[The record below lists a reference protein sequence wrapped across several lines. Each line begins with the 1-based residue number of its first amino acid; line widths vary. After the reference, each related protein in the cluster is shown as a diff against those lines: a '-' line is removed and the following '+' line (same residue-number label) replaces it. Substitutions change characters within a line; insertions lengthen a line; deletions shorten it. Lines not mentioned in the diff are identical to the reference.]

1 MQIIV
6 NKDFSIAQ
14 VEPSTVG
21 QGSVNGAVISV
32 FAPFSVG
39 QYSAVKIYAELPN
52 GEVLEPIPAFPI
64 PSDSLS
70 FGAWS
75 VLVGGALTKYP
86 GQVKLQLVFLATGED
101 SQPSTGIATFTVAQ
115 GITPELPDE
124 PDSNVYDDL
133 LINIGELRSYFSSL
147 FNQLPP
153 SWVTN
158 VSNPSDPDTPPTA
171 NAVYTFVSN
180 IVNSLAENLAEEL
193 GEETTARENADTAL
207 GQRITD
213 DVAAVEN
220 RLGESMQTLF
230 SIESN
235 ARETADNDIKD
246 LAVGIPTYDET
257 TGKITFETLS
267 GRYTTIDLILMSM
280 LTNVRFDEANNEIVF
295 SFRTHEGVESEV
307 RVPLG
312 DLTLPAWTT
321 NVNTTNS
328 EQLSVP
334 PTTQAVKN
342 AVSSEASTRQNAD
355 TALGQRI
362 TDDVAAVENRLG
374 ESMQTLFSIESNARE
389 TADNDIKD
397 LAVGIPT
404 YDETTGKIT
413 FETLSGRYT
422 TIDLILMSMLT
433 NVRFDEANNEIVF
446 SFRTHEGVE
455 SEVRVPLGDLTLP
468 AWTTNVNTTN
478 SEQLSVPPTTQ
489 AVKNA
494 VSSEASTRQN
504 ADTELGTRINNEAT
518 SRGNADEAIKESAV
532 KAPTLSNNVLIFK
545 NLNDE
550 EMTRI
555 TLPEGGGGSSG
566 GSCSCYSVPIQE
578 FEYNNDDPWSPLYRS
593 FTFTEVAENTLKAF
607 IHIAPP
613 ESVNCGGYPDMV
625 ITSDNPFGEEGAE
638 EIYYAFDDVADSDY
652 DDEFNVNISI
662 TAPLTMTISYSA
674 YTTPPSNWFI
684 EITAKTDTREI
695 WVYGQQMRAAY

>member
-355 TALGQRI
+355 T
-362 TDDVAAVENRLG
+362 
-374 ESMQTLFSIESNARE
+374 
-389 TADNDIKD
+389 
-397 LAVGIPT
+397 
-404 YDETTGKIT
+404 
-413 FETLSGRYT
+413 
-422 TIDLILMSMLT
+422 
-433 NVRFDEANNEIVF
+433 
-446 SFRTHEGVE
+446 
-455 SEVRVPLGDLTLP
+455 
-468 AWTTNVNTTN
+468 
-478 SEQLSVPPTTQ
+478 
-489 AVKNA
+489 
-494 VSSEASTRQN
+494 
-504 ADTELGTRINNEAT
+504 ELGTRINNEAT

-674 YTTPPSNWFI
+674 YSTPPSNWFI

>member
-6 NKDFSIAQ
+6 NKDFSISQ

-52 GEVLEPIPAFPI
+52 GEVLDPIAAFPI

-86 GQVKLQLVFLATGED
+86 GQVKIQLVFLARDYEDGNGTVED

-115 GITPELPDE
+115 GITPVLPQT
-124 PDSNVYDDL
+124 PDSNVYNDL

-171 NAVYTFVSN
+171 QAVYTFVSN
-180 IVNSLAENLAEEL
+180 IVTSLAENLAEEL
-193 GEETTARENADTAL
+193 GEEATARENADTAL

-213 DVAAVEN
+213 DVAAVET
-220 RLGESMQTLF
+220 RIGESMQTLI

-235 ARETADNDIKD
+235 ARETADN
-246 LAVGIPTYDET
+246 E
-257 TGKITFETLS
+257 
-267 GRYTTIDLILMSM
+267 
-280 LTNVRFDEANNEIVF
+280 
-295 SFRTHEGVESEV
+295 
-307 RVPLG
+307 
-312 DLTLPAWTT
+312 
-321 NVNTTNS
+321 
-328 EQLSVP
+328 
-334 PTTQAVKN
+334 
-342 AVSSEASTRQNAD
+342 
-355 TALGQRI
+355 
-362 TDDVAAVENRLG
+362 
-374 ESMQTLFSIESNARE
+374 
-389 TADNDIKD
+389 IKD

-518 SRGNADEAIKESAV
+518 SRGNADEAIKKSAV

-555 TLPEGGGGSSG
+555 TLPEGGGGGGSSG

-613 ESVNCGGYPDMV
+613 ESVNCGGYPNMV
-625 ITSDNPFGEEGAE
+625 ISSDNPFGEEGAE
-638 EIYYAFDDVADSDY
+638 AIYYAFDDVADSDY
-652 DDEFNVNISI
+652 DDEFNVQISI

-674 YTTPPSNWFI
+674 YSTPPSNWFI

>member
-6 NKDFSIAQ
+6 NKDFSISQ

-64 PSDSLS
+64 PSDSLG

-86 GQVKLQLVFLATGED
+86 GQVKIQLVFLATGED

-115 GITPELPDE
+115 GITPVLPDE
-124 PDSNVYDDL
+124 PDSNVYDNL

-158 VSNPSDPDTPPTA
+158 VSNPSDPDIPPTA
-171 NAVYTFVSN
+171 QAVYTFVSN

-193 GEETTARENADTAL
+193 GEEATARENADTAL

-213 DVAAVEN
+213 DVAAVET
-220 RLGESMQTLF
+220 RIGESMQTL
-230 SIESN
+230 I
-235 ARETADNDIKD
+235 
-246 LAVGIPTYDET
+246 
-257 TGKITFETLS
+257 
-267 GRYTTIDLILMSM
+267 
-280 LTNVRFDEANNEIVF
+280 
-295 SFRTHEGVESEV
+295 
-307 RVPLG
+307 
-312 DLTLPAWTT
+312 
-321 NVNTTNS
+321 
-328 EQLSVP
+328 
-334 PTTQAVKN
+334 
-342 AVSSEASTRQNAD
+342 
-355 TALGQRI
+355 
-362 TDDVAAVENRLG
+362 
-374 ESMQTLFSIESNARE
+374 SIESNARE

-613 ESVNCGGYPDMV
+613 ESVNCGGYPNMV
-625 ITSDNPFGEEGAE
+625 ISSDNPFGEEGAE
-638 EIYYAFDDVADSDY
+638 AIYYAFDDVADSDY
-652 DDEFNVNISI
+652 DDEFNVQISI

-674 YTTPPSNWFI
+674 YSTPPSNWFI

>member
-355 TALGQRI
+355 T
-362 TDDVAAVENRLG
+362 
-374 ESMQTLFSIESNARE
+374 
-389 TADNDIKD
+389 
-397 LAVGIPT
+397 
-404 YDETTGKIT
+404 
-413 FETLSGRYT
+413 
-422 TIDLILMSMLT
+422 
-433 NVRFDEANNEIVF
+433 
-446 SFRTHEGVE
+446 
-455 SEVRVPLGDLTLP
+455 
-468 AWTTNVNTTN
+468 
-478 SEQLSVPPTTQ
+478 
-489 AVKNA
+489 
-494 VSSEASTRQN
+494 
-504 ADTELGTRINNEAT
+504 ELGTRINNEAT

>member
-6 NKDFSIAQ
+6 NKDFSISQ

-52 GEVLEPIPAFPI
+52 GEVLEPIAAFPI

-86 GQVKLQLVFLATGED
+86 GQVKIQLVFLARDYEFGNDTVED

-115 GITPELPDE
+115 GITPVLPDE
-124 PDSNVYDDL
+124 PDSNVYNDL
-133 LINIGELRSYFSSL
+133 LINIGELSSYFSSL

-158 VSNPSDPDTPPTA
+158 ISNPSDPDTPPTA
-171 NAVYTFVSN
+171 NAVYTFVSS
-180 IVNSLAENLAEEL
+180 IVNSLAETLAEEL
-193 GEETTARENADTAL
+193 GEEATARESADTAL

-220 RLGESMQTLF
+220 RLGESMQTLI

-235 ARETADNDIKD
+235 ARETADNEIKD

-334 PTTQAVKN
+334 PTTRAVKN
-342 AVSSEASTRQNAD
+342 AVSN
-355 TALGQRI
+355 
-362 TDDVAAVENRLG
+362 
-374 ESMQTLFSIESNARE
+374 E
-389 TADNDIKD
+389 TSA
-397 LAVGIPT
+397 
-404 YDETTGKIT
+404 
-413 FETLSGRYT
+413 
-422 TIDLILMSMLT
+422 
-433 NVRFDEANNEIVF
+433 
-446 SFRTHEGVE
+446 
-455 SEVRVPLGDLTLP
+455 
-468 AWTTNVNTTN
+468 
-478 SEQLSVPPTTQ
+478 
-489 AVKNA
+489 
-494 VSSEASTRQN
+494 RQN

-555 TLPEGGGGSSG
+555 TLPEGGGGGGPSG

-578 FEYNNDDPWSPLYRS
+578 FEYNNVDPWSTLYYN
-593 FTFTEVAENTLKAF
+593 FTFTEVAENTLKAY
-607 IHIAPP
+607 IHISPP
-613 ESVNCGGYPDMV
+613 EYVNCGGYPEMV
-625 ITSDNPFGEEGAE
+625 ISSANPFGNEGASN
-638 EIYYAFDDVADSDY
+638 IYYNFDDYGDSDY
-652 DDEFNVNISI
+652 DEDFTVNITI
-662 TAPLTMTISYSA
+662 TAPLTMRITYSG
-674 YTTPPSNWFI
+674 YSTPPDNWFI

-695 WVYGQQMRAAY
+695 WVNGQQMRAAY

>member
-6 NKDFSIAQ
+6 NKDFSISR

-52 GEVLEPIPAFPI
+52 GEVLEPIAAFPI
-64 PSDSLS
+64 PSDSLG

-75 VLVGGALTKYP
+75 VLVGGALTEYP
-86 GQVKLQLVFLATGED
+86 GQVKLQLVFLARDYVDGNSNTVED

-115 GITPELPDE
+115 GITPVLPDP
-124 PDSNVYDDL
+124 PDSNVYNDL
-133 LINIGELRSYFSSL
+133 LINIGELGSYFSSL

-171 NAVYTFVSN
+171 IAVYTFVSN
-180 IVNSLAENLAEEL
+180 IVNSLAETLAEEI
-193 GEETTARENADTAL
+193 GEEATARENADTAL

-235 ARETADNDIKD
+235 ARETADNEIKD

-321 NVNTTNS
+321 NVNTSNS

-342 AVSSEASTRQNAD
+342 AINSINA
-355 TALGQRI
+355 A
-362 TDDVAAVENRLG
+362 
-374 ESMQTLFSIESNARE
+374 M
-389 TADNDIKD
+389 
-397 LAVGIPT
+397 
-404 YDETTGKIT
+404 
-413 FETLSGRYT
+413 LS
-422 TIDLILMSMLT
+422 
-433 NVRFDEANNEIVF
+433 
-446 SFRTHEGVE
+446 
-455 SEVRVPLGDLTLP
+455 
-468 AWTTNVNTTN
+468 
-478 SEQLSVPPTTQ
+478 
-489 AVKNA
+489 
-494 VSSEASTRQN
+494 
-504 ADTELGTRINNEAT
+504 
-518 SRGNADEAIKESAV
+518 
-532 KAPTLSNNVLIFK
+532 
-545 NLNDE
+545 
-550 EMTRI
+550 
-555 TLPEGGGGSSG
+555 
-566 GSCSCYSVPIQE
+566 
-578 FEYNNDDPWSPLYRS
+578 
-593 FTFTEVAENTLKAF
+593 
-607 IHIAPP
+607 
-613 ESVNCGGYPDMV
+613 
-625 ITSDNPFGEEGAE
+625 TSD
-638 EIYYAFDDVADSDY
+638 V
-652 DDEFNVNISI
+652 
-662 TAPLTMTISYSA
+662 
-674 YTTPPSNWFI
+674 
-684 EITAKTDTREI
+684 
-695 WVYGQQMRAAY
+695 QQMIDNSLGVIENGSY

>member
-6 NKDFSIAQ
+6 NKDFSISQ

-52 GEVLEPIPAFPI
+52 GEVLEPIAAFSI
-64 PSDSLS
+64 PSDSLG

-86 GQVKLQLVFLATGED
+86 GQVKIQLVFLARDYEVGDVTVE
-101 SQPSTGIATFTVAQ
+101 SQPSTGIATFTVAE
-115 GITPELPDE
+115 GITPVLPDE
-124 PDSNVYDDL
+124 PDSNVYNDL
-133 LINIGELRSYFSSL
+133 FIKIGELTAKINTNDNDDKISKALINGIIGRVRLIQSAETKKFRYNVKIRYTDDLSYHNTVSFNMALYSDVPTDISGLHDLLLNACNGQPVLILDQVNPDSTVTPLAIEYGDDWYQFSVSYIDTDNNL
-147 FNQLPP
+147 RYITFTPNMEEITVESQVDLPLKL
-153 SWVTN
+153 V
-158 VSNPSDPDTPPTA
+158 
-171 NAVYTFVSN
+171 
-180 IVNSLAENLAEEL
+180 EE
-193 GEETTARENADTAL
+193 ESTARESADTAL

-213 DVAAVEN
+213 DVAAVET
-220 RLGESMQTLF
+220 RLGESMQTLI

-235 ARETADNDIKD
+235 ARETADNEIKD

-342 AVSSEASTRQNAD
+342 AVSSEVSARQNAD
-355 TALGQRI
+355 TA
-362 TDDVAAVENRLG
+362 
-374 ESMQTLFSIESNARE
+374 
-389 TADNDIKD
+389 
-397 LAVGIPT
+397 
-404 YDETTGKIT
+404 
-413 FETLSGRYT
+413 
-422 TIDLILMSMLT
+422 
-433 NVRFDEANNEIVF
+433 
-446 SFRTHEGVE
+446 
-455 SEVRVPLGDLTLP
+455 
-468 AWTTNVNTTN
+468 
-478 SEQLSVPPTTQ
+478 
-489 AVKNA
+489 
-494 VSSEASTRQN
+494 
-504 ADTELGTRINNEAT
+504 LGTRINNEAT

-555 TLPEGGGGSSG
+555 TLPEGGGGGGSSG

-578 FEYNNDDPWSPLYRS
+578 FEYNNDDPYSTLYRS

-625 ITSDNPFGEEGAE
+625 ISSDNPFGEEGAE

-652 DDEFNVNISI
+652 DDEFNVRISLN
-662 TAPLTMTISYSA
+662 APLTMTISYSA
-674 YTTPPSNWFI
+674 YSTPPSNWFI

>member
-6 NKDFSIAQ
+6 NKDFSISQ

-52 GEVLEPIPAFPI
+52 GEVLEPIAAFPI
-64 PSDSLS
+64 PSDSLG

-75 VLVGGALTKYP
+75 VLVGGALTKYA
-86 GQVKLQLVFLATGED
+86 GQVKIQLVFLATGED

-115 GITPELPDE
+115 GITPVLPDP
-124 PDSNVYDDL
+124 PDSNVYNDL

-158 VSNPSDPDTPPTA
+158 VSNPSDPGTPPTA
-171 NAVYTFVSN
+171 TAVYTFVSN
-180 IVNSLAENLAEEL
+180 IVTSLAERLAEEL
-193 GEETTARENADTAL
+193 GEEATARENADNAL
-207 GQRITD
+207 GQMITD
-213 DVAAVEN
+213 EGMERAYAISDLQSQITLEANTRAGAVAEIRKEALKVPQYDQKSGKMTFYDLN
-220 RLGESMQTLF
+220 GEQ
-230 SIESN
+230 IE
-235 ARETADNDIKD
+235 I
-246 LAVGIPTYDET
+246 
-257 TGKITFETLS
+257 
-267 GRYTTIDLILMSM
+267 IDLILMSM

-312 DLTLPAWTT
+312 NLTLPAWTT

-342 AVSSEASTRQNAD
+342 AVSSEVSARQNAD
-355 TALGQRI
+355 TA
-362 TDDVAAVENRLG
+362 
-374 ESMQTLFSIESNARE
+374 
-389 TADNDIKD
+389 
-397 LAVGIPT
+397 
-404 YDETTGKIT
+404 
-413 FETLSGRYT
+413 
-422 TIDLILMSMLT
+422 
-433 NVRFDEANNEIVF
+433 
-446 SFRTHEGVE
+446 
-455 SEVRVPLGDLTLP
+455 
-468 AWTTNVNTTN
+468 
-478 SEQLSVPPTTQ
+478 
-489 AVKNA
+489 
-494 VSSEASTRQN
+494 
-504 ADTELGTRINNEAT
+504 LGTRINNEAT
-518 SRGNADEAIKESAV
+518 SRGNADEAIKELAV

-555 TLPEGGGGSSG
+555 TLPEGGGGGGSSG

-578 FEYNNDDPWSPLYRS
+578 FEYNNDDPYSTLYRS

-625 ITSDNPFGEEGAE
+625 ISSDNPFGEEGAE

-652 DDEFNVNISI
+652 DDEFNVRISLN
-662 TAPLTMTISYSA
+662 APLTMTISYSA
-674 YTTPPSNWFI
+674 YSTPPSNWFI

>member
-6 NKDFSIAQ
+6 NKDFSISQ

-52 GEVLEPIPAFPI
+52 GEVLEPIAAFPI
-64 PSDSLS
+64 PSDSLG

-86 GQVKLQLVFLATGED
+86 GQVKIQLVFLATGED
-101 SQPSTGIATFTVAQ
+101 SQPSTGIATFTVAE
-115 GITPELPDE
+115 GITPELPRT
-124 PDSNVYDDL
+124 PDSNVYNDL

-171 NAVYTFVSN
+171 KAVYTFVSS
-180 IVNSLAENLAEEL
+180 IVNSLAETLAEEL
-193 GEETTARENADTAL
+193 GEESTARENADTAL

-213 DVAAVEN
+213 EVAAVEN
-220 RLGESMQTLF
+220 RLGESMQTLI

-235 ARETADNDIKD
+235 ARETADNEIKD

-321 NVNTTNS
+321 NVNTTNPK
-328 EQLSVP
+328 QLSVP

-342 AVSSEASTRQNAD
+342 AVSSEVSARQNAD
-355 TALGQRI
+355 TA
-362 TDDVAAVENRLG
+362 
-374 ESMQTLFSIESNARE
+374 
-389 TADNDIKD
+389 
-397 LAVGIPT
+397 
-404 YDETTGKIT
+404 
-413 FETLSGRYT
+413 
-422 TIDLILMSMLT
+422 
-433 NVRFDEANNEIVF
+433 
-446 SFRTHEGVE
+446 
-455 SEVRVPLGDLTLP
+455 
-468 AWTTNVNTTN
+468 
-478 SEQLSVPPTTQ
+478 
-489 AVKNA
+489 
-494 VSSEASTRQN
+494 
-504 ADTELGTRINNEAT
+504 LGTRINNEAT
-518 SRGNADEAIKESAV
+518 SRGNADEAIKGTAV

-555 TLPEGGGGSSG
+555 TLPEGGGGGGSSG

-578 FEYNNDDPWSPLYRS
+578 FEYNNDDPYSTLYRS

-625 ITSDNPFGEEGAE
+625 ISSDNPFGEEGAE

-652 DDEFNVNISI
+652 DDEFNVRISLN
-662 TAPLTMTISYSA
+662 APLTMTISYSA
-674 YTTPPSNWFI
+674 YSTPPSNWFI

>member
-6 NKDFSIAQ
+6 NKDFSISQ

-52 GEVLEPIPAFPI
+52 GEVLKPIAAFPI

-86 GQVKLQLVFLATGED
+86 GQVKIQLVFLARDYEDGNDSVVED

-115 GITPELPDE
+115 GIPPVLPNE
-124 PDSNVYDDL
+124 PDSNVYNDL
-133 LINIGELRSYFSSL
+133 FIKIGELTARINTNDNDDEISKALINGIIGRVKLIQSAETKKIRYNVKIRYTDETSDHNTVSFNMALYSDVPTDISGLHSLLLDACSGQPVLILDQVNPDSTVTPLAIEYGDDWYQFSISYIDTDNNLRYITFTPNMEEITVES
-147 FNQLPP
+147 QIDLPLKL
-153 SWVTN
+153 V
-158 VSNPSDPDTPPTA
+158 
-171 NAVYTFVSN
+171 
-180 IVNSLAENLAEEL
+180 EE
-193 GEETTARENADTAL
+193 EATARESADTAL

-321 NVNTTNS
+321 SINTTNS
-328 EQLSVP
+328 AQLSVP

-342 AVSSEASTRQNAD
+342 AVSN
-355 TALGQRI
+355 
-362 TDDVAAVENRLG
+362 
-374 ESMQTLFSIESNARE
+374 E
-389 TADNDIKD
+389 TSA
-397 LAVGIPT
+397 
-404 YDETTGKIT
+404 
-413 FETLSGRYT
+413 
-422 TIDLILMSMLT
+422 
-433 NVRFDEANNEIVF
+433 
-446 SFRTHEGVE
+446 
-455 SEVRVPLGDLTLP
+455 
-468 AWTTNVNTTN
+468 
-478 SEQLSVPPTTQ
+478 
-489 AVKNA
+489 
-494 VSSEASTRQN
+494 RQN

-518 SRGNADEAIKESAV
+518 SRGNADEAIKEAAV

-555 TLPEGGGGSSG
+555 TLPEGGGGGGSPG

-578 FEYNNDDPWSPLYRS
+578 FEYNNVDPWSTLYYN
-593 FTFTEVAENTLKAF
+593 FTFTEVAENTLKAY
-607 IHIAPP
+607 IHISPP
-613 ESVNCGGYPDMV
+613 EYVNCGGYPEMV
-625 ITSDNPFGEEGAE
+625 ISSANPFGNEGASN
-638 EIYYAFDDVADSDY
+638 IFYNFDDYGDSDY
-652 DDEFNVNISI
+652 DEDFTVNITI
-662 TAPLTMTISYSA
+662 TAPLTMRITYSG
-674 YTTPPSNWFI
+674 YSTPPDNWFI

-695 WVYGQQMRAAY
+695 WVNGQQMRAAY